1 MVKFHTRDQ
10 WRWWLCRQ
18 QSSWLFTERINKT
31 LEKHDVVTQFGHK
44 DWRRAAVLIK
54 FSLFETWEESRG
66 GDYGEIV
73 LHSYGA
79 LWHHMACRSK
89 HMQWRVHLQWR
100 SNTNSAKQ
108 TDDLNSKTKDDK
120 LTRNHYMHFTQ
131 HQSRPASPVTAT
143 CANKRQQQVKVFHT
157 HRLQRSLRFFQIY
170 ANNCRNH
177 HINNYVIKFSDDRSF
192 LT

>member
-73 LHSYGA
+73 LRSYGA
-79 LWHHMACRSK
+79 LWHHMACRNK

-120 LTRNHYMHFTQ
+120 LTQEPLYAFHSAPVQTSFT
-131 HQSRPASPVTAT
+131 SNSNV
-143 CANKRQQQVKVFHT
+143 CK
-157 HRLQRSLRFFQIY
+157 
-170 ANNCRNH
+170 
-177 HINNYVIKFSDDRSF
+177 
-192 LT
+192 